1 MPYSG
6 AVRSTK
12 TTTVNFSLPAK
23 MRSEVERKISREAYG
38 SFSEYVRELIR
49 KDLRREAI
57 ARVDELLLEGER
69 SGKPIPV
76 TKKWLK
82 DLQAKVKKPRRRV

>member
-1 MPYSG
+1 MTAYSG
-6 AVRSTK
+6 AMRSK
-12 TTTVNFSLPAK
+12 ITTLNFSLPVT
-23 MRSEVERKISREAYG
+23 MRSEVERKIKREAYG
-38 SFSEYVRELIR
+38 SFSEYVRALIR

-57 ARVDELLLEGER
+57 AQVDALLLEGER

-82 DLQAKVKKPRRRV
+82 DLKAEVSKPRRRA